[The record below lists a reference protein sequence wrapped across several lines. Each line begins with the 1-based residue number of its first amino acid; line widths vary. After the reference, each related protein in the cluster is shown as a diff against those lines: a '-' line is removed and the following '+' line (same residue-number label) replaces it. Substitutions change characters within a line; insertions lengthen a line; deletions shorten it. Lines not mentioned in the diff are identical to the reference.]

1 MIECF
6 GAKLVIATRYKHLFM
21 SVTRYHGL
29 PGIGKVHDEH
39 DPALV
44 LSNRMLLCIT
54 RRLSILLIAVAAV
67 GLIGCDQ
74 KKSAQSQS
82 AAPRVTVAMQ
92 QLLARADEVID

>member
-1 MIECF
+1 
-6 GAKLVIATRYKHLFM
+6 
-21 SVTRYHGL
+21 
-29 PGIGKVHDEH
+29 
-39 DPALV
+39 
-44 LSNRMLLCIT
+44 MLLCIT